1 MMARAWIH
9 DRMKEAAYQR
19 KVADA
24 KKAKRLPPMRWQVRW
39 PDPDNPGK
47 TRSELR
53 RTVPEAEA
61 LRDKIAADLE
71 SGIYRDPNAA
81 KEKVRVVAEEWFTAK
96 RPNWKPKTRS
106 HYRDILEGYVLPK
119 WGNTAVGAVSYEGV
133 ATWLSGIHNAPGLQG
148 SSKRLVGAGR
158 VQSIYQVMLGVMTW
172 AVKSRRIFANPI
184 AALDTLPSKPP
195 PRRRYL
201 DHKEIAALAAAVA
214 GLKTKTGRPLAGCE
228 MYEVMVLVM
237 AYCGL
242 RIGEVCALRRGSVD
256 LTRRGHDFA
265 VAPQLHVV
273 EAINEGEDG
282 TPEIG
287 LPKGDKLR
295 VVGIPPFLVAPLR
308 IVMSGLDDDDLL
320 FTSPR
325 GEMINVPNWR
335 ERVWRPAR
343 KEAKLG
349 DDVTP
354 HTLRHSFASLSVAA
368 GADVKTLQEAM
379 GHSSPSIT
387 LDVYTDLFPAR
398 VAEVASALGNAREL
412 ALAA

>member
-1 MMARAWIH
+1 MARAWIH
-9 DRMKEAAYQR
+9 DRMKEASYR
-19 KVADA
+19 TKVEAA
-24 KKAKRLPPMRWQVRW
+24 KKSKRLPPMRWQVRW

-81 KEKVRVVAEEWFTAK
+81 KEKVRVVAEEWYTAK

-106 HYRDILEGYVLPK
+106 QYRDILDGYVIPK

-133 ATWLSGIHNAPGLQG
+133 ATWLSGLHNSPGLQG
-148 SSKRLVGAGR
+148 SEKRLVGAGR

-201 DHKEIAALAAAVA
+201 NHKEIAALASAVA
-214 GLKTKTGRPLAGCE
+214 DLKTKTGRPLPGCE

-237 AYCGL
+237 GYCGL
-242 RIGEVCALRRGSVD
+242 RIGEVCALRRGSVN
-256 LTRRGHDFA
+256 LARRGEDFA
-265 VAPQLHVV
+265 LAPQLHVV
-273 EAINEGEDG
+273 EAINEDEDG
-282 TPEIG
+282 TPVIG

-295 VVGIPPFLVAPLR
+295 VVGIPQFLATPLR
-308 IVMSGLDDDDLL
+308 LVMSGLDDDDLL

-325 GEMINVPNWR
+325 GEMINVANWR